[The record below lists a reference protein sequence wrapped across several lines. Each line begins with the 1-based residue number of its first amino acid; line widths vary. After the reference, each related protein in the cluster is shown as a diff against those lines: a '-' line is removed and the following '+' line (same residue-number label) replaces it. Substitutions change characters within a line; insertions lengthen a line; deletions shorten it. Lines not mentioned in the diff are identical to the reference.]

1 MAVPQ
6 AVAGGKAAQGGGE
19 EPGGE
24 GVTGADG
31 RDDVDPQGG
40 DEDGGTG
47 RVLAALAAAPGG
59 SPFGTD
65 GVLGRLRPA
74 GAPGRGPVEDDGT
87 GLAVLDDQD
96 VGFGQRLADRVRSA
110 QSPGVAGLV
119 VADEDEV
126 GAARE
131 VEQDARSLGV
141 VAPQARAVVDVEGD
155 EGAAGAGAV
164 SSRIRARQPS
174 ESAAVMPDRWSTRPE
189 RAAARSVFRAVMA
202 EAADPAR

>member
-1 MAVPQ
+1 M
-6 AVAGGKAAQGGGE
+6 
-19 EPGGE
+19 
-24 GVTGADG
+24 
-31 RDDVDPQGG
+31 
-40 DEDGGTG
+40 
-47 RVLAALAAAPGG
+47 
-59 SPFGTD
+59 
-65 GVLGRLRPA
+65 
-74 GAPGRGPVEDDGT
+74 
-87 GLAVLDDQD
+87 
-96 VGFGQRLADRVRSA
+96 RSA

-155 EGAAGAGAV
+155 EGAARAGAV